1 MQGQEEELEKAA
13 GLSSRAAK
21 QRVRT
26 VRLRNTAGLGK
37 NEVPDDLGENR
48 SSGLEAR
55 LQGLRSEWV
64 ERKWR
69 QRV

>member
-1 MQGQEEELEKAA
+1 MQSQEEELEKAA
-13 GLSSRAAK
+13 GLSSGAVK
-21 QRVRT
+21 QRARRVS
-26 VRLRNTAGLGK
+26 LRNTVGLGK
-37 NEVPDDLGENR
+37 NEVPDDLRKNGSR
-48 SSGLEAR
+48 GLEAR

>member
-1 MQGQEEELEKAA
+1 MQSQEEELEKAA
-13 GLSSRAAK
+13 GLSSGAVK
-21 QRVRT
+21 QRARRVS
-26 VRLRNTAGLGK
+26 LRNTVGLGK
-37 NEVPDDLGENR
+37 NEVPDDLGKNGSR
-48 SSGLEAR
+48 GLEAR